1 MLVVTQLVV
10 QGSHAY
16 GLLEIKWKLHALLHA
31 YSLSYGPTP
40 GLDMTG
46 RFLPGRGPKEVKH
59 SCHFGIVILLAF
71 ENA

>member
-16 GLLEIKWKLHALLHA
+16 SLLEIKWKLHALLQA
-31 YSLSYGPTP
+31 YWFSCGPTP
-40 GLDMTG
+40 GLDITG
-46 RFLPGRGPKEVKH
+46 QFLPCRGPKGMKH
-59 SCHFGIVILLAF
+59 SCHFGTVILLAI